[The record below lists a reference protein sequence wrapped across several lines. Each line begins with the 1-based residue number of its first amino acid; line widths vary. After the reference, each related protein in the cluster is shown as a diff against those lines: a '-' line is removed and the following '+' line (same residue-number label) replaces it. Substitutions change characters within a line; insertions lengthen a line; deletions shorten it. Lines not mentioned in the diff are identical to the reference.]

1 MDKSILN
8 IETVSNA
15 DIQNAEFYIAVN
27 NSFVK
32 APFELLK
39 QVLQDDALISDT
51 SAADNKTLSAMK
63 IYQLLEDKMDGDTKI
78 TFQMLDDTAKS
89 GLLNYIEENVPIEFD
104 VTGRFI
110 DNDTPGDTTTYSSNK
125 LNEVISDLDSRT
137 LKSGSVEG
145 VHISDDAMDYIVQW
159 IKDAGISFENIPATG
174 FRFSNVSLTDDE
186 DPNSGKL
193 VLTPINVPFTLLP
206 VYQPSNANRG
216 KQLLYTVDNSNISVD
231 SATDMITVNTYDA
244 GSSLVTAALIDT
256 PDFKRSF
263 TVVPTK
269 KAFTANLTGT
279 PDDTAGDIPSS
290 NGTGVILTGGVK
302 YGASGGI
309 SSFDGTEYQTLSATF
324 PITEATNVR
333 ITMKMQDVLAS
344 SAAAGQTWIRV
355 NFGGTRNN
363 LVIQLNSDM
372 FEKFQSRVNLY
383 MNGGTRVDQSFYCL
397 WGDNDGIPPKS
408 MTWEIVLN
416 MRDKKVSYC
425 GTGYLDNE
433 WTTLPNQYTN
443 GKTVTFGSSV
453 AENWNDETLATQ
465 TAQLVLNESKAYG
478 FTVPELTIAYA

>member
-125 LNEVISDLDSRT
+125 LDEVISDLDSRT

-174 FRFSNVSLTDDE
+174 FRFSNVSLSDE
-186 DPNSGKL
+186 EGPNSGKL
-193 VLTPINVPFTLLP
+193 VLTPINAPFTLLP
-206 VYQPSNANRG
+206 VYQPSNANSG

-231 SATDMITVNTYDA
+231 SATDVITVNTYDA
-244 GSSLVTAALIDT
+244 GNSLVTAALVDT
-256 PDFKRSF
+256 PDFKRSI
-263 TVVPTK
+263 TVVPTT
-269 KAFTANLTGT
+269 KAFTANLIGT
-279 PDDTAGDIPSS
+279 PNEEAGDIISTS
-290 NGTGVILTGGVK
+290 GTGVILTGGTK

-309 SSFDGTEYQTLSATF
+309 SSYDGTEYQTLSAEF
-324 PITEATNVR
+324 PITKTAQVR
-333 ITMKMQDVLAS
+333 ITMKMQDISVPE
-344 SAAAGQTWIRV
+344 SAAGHKWIKV
-355 NFGGTRNN
+355 NFGGARNN
-363 LVIQLNSDM
+363 LLIMLNTSH
-372 FEKFQSRVNLY
+372 FEKFQSRVDMY
-383 MNGGTRVDQSFYCL
+383 MNGVRVDQSFYCI
-397 WGDNDGIPPKS
+397 WGNSDGTPIQS
-408 MTWEIVLN
+408 MTWDIVLN

-425 GTGYLDNE
+425 GTGYTDNE
-433 WTTLPNQYTN
+433 WTTKGNETTN
-443 GKTVTFGSSV
+443 GRTITFGTSI
-453 AENWNDETLATQ
+453 AENWTDETLATP
-465 TAQLVLNESKAYG
+465 TAELILNDSKAYG
-478 FTVPELTIAYA
+478 FTVPELTIAYE